1 MKTDPVDSIQVAHQA
16 IEIDVAYDRF
26 TQNLEKILGRFD
38 PAVTATRA
46 TDPRQADEDMKLMEG
61 EQSLMIFGS
70 HDHGTLF
77 LLIGE
82 RRKAKRY
89 TLGNPRVAIK
99 MTSHDIR
106 AGLYVPLTVLVYEVG
121 ENLVRVEFDQ
131 PSSLLGQFNN
141 IRVNEVAKELDAK
154 LAKVIEKAAQLS
166 TLQPD

>member
-1 MKTDPVDSIQVAHQA
+1 MESLREPPRRPGEIVRRRLATAGIGYRGKGYGVTVIWNSRKKDEIMKTDPVDSIQVAHQA

-38 PAVTATRA
+38 PAVTATLA
-46 TDPRQADEDMKLMEG
+46 TDPRQADEDMKMMEG

-70 HDHGTLF
+70 QDHGTLF

-106 AGLYVPLTVLVYEVG
+106 AGLYVPLTVLVY
-121 ENLVRVEFDQ
+121 
-131 PSSLLGQFNN
+131 
-141 IRVNEVAKELDAK
+141 
-154 LAKVIEKAAQLS
+154 
-166 TLQPD
+166 